1 MNLTTKSIFRH
12 DPTQQT
18 PRVTQLSRF
27 LGLPGSFFPRTP
39 LFPALRSGHRLFK
52 RPSTP
57 KKIPIVMIGE
67 RDGTAR
73 KSDTLKIK
81 MLPGGGFLRRFVK

>member
-1 MNLTTKSIFRH
+1 
-12 DPTQQT
+12 
-18 PRVTQLSRF
+18 
-27 LGLPGSFFPRTP
+27 
-39 LFPALRSGHRLFK
+39 
-52 RPSTP
+52 
-57 KKIPIVMIGE
+57 MIGE